1 MKIQYLAAA
10 LLLSSSVSAHGA
22 IGGLRN
28 SAVGELAAYCAPQS
42 STNHPSLVFMPDGQS
57 YLVRSD
63 DGRSL
68 IVKDIATGKDI
79 NTLFDVTHTR
89 ETTLP
94 DFEGFILSPDASK
107 IMVWRNSESIYRR
120 SSTAEYYVYEVRS
133 RLLKPL

>member
-1 MKIQYLAAA
+1 
-10 LLLSSSVSAHGA
+10 
-22 IGGLRN
+22 
-28 SAVGELAAYCAPQS
+28 
-42 STNHPSLVFMPDGQS
+42 MPDGQS

-120 SSTAEYYVYEVRS
+120 SSTA
-133 RLLKPL
+133 